1 MDLPINGKMAKL
13 ATEAMICGRQML
25 QLNSPRYAP
34 SCLPA
39 RAVVS
44 RANGIEFIE
53 IQPMPIRAKERI
65 KSILSWMKNTD
76 IKPSPPRTRPK
87 RYIVLRWFGLVFD
100 RTIPHSTAEID

>member
-39 RAVVS
+39 SAVVS

-65 KSILSWMKNTD
+65 KSILS
-76 IKPSPPRTRPK
+76 
-87 RYIVLRWFGLVFD
+87 
-100 RTIPHSTAEID
+100 